1 MIRYPFI
8 VLPLTL
14 LAFGRA
20 AATEPFPID
29 PLWQSEEFRK
39 AYTGS
44 YGIDS
49 RIEPLIN
56 EDENFYLTQ
65 AAARMASGD
74 RAGAIEQLIESD
86 LVDDSPALMFSL
98 GNFHYEE
105 GDLETSIR
113 YFRGAIRLFPNFRD
127 AHRNLGMLLVKTGDL
142 EAAEEPLKRALE
154 LGSQEGLTFGLL
166 AMCHTQKDRDQ
177 AALAAYRMARVT
189 MPDERQWKL
198 GEAYAL
204 QNLNEPGK
212 ASSIYT
218 DLIKETPEEGYLWIN
233 RAYTFVNQGDTEK
246 AIADLE
252 VARRMGALS
261 PSNHAVLAR
270 LYRDE
275 DLHGMAM
282 KNYRVAFAQGGISLR
297 EAVSALEYLAI
308 RNAWDEAGEVGEL
321 IGNYLGDELR
331 RNEDV
336 MVRSSYERALAMLS
350 VETGDSVAAAER
362 IGSWLEREPTDGP
375 ALLLLARIQKDA
387 GKTEEAIV
395 LLEQAAAF
403 SEGRTRAAAL
413 LMHGQLLVD
422 QGRYR
427 EAVEKLQES
436 NEVLPSA
443 NLTRYISSIGELA
456 TE

>member
-1 MIRYPFI
+1 M
-8 VLPLTL
+8 
-14 LAFGRA
+14 
-20 AATEPFPID
+20 ATEPFPID

-49 RIEPLIN
+49 KIEPLIN
-56 EDENFYLTQ
+56 EDENFYLTR
-65 AAARMASGD
+65 AAARMADGD
-74 RAGAIEQLIESD
+74 RAGAIEQLLESD
-86 LVDDSPALMFSL
+86 LVESSPALMFSL

-105 GDLETSIR
+105 GDLDDSIR
-113 YFRGAIRLFPNFRD
+113 YFRGAIRSFPNFRD

-142 EAAEEPLKRALE
+142 EAAEGHLKRALE

-166 AMCHTQKDRDQ
+166 AMCHTQNERDQ

-204 QNLNEPGK
+204 QNLNEPEK

-218 DLIKETPEEGYLWIN
+218 DLIREIPEEGYLWVN
-233 RAYTFVNQGDTEK
+233 RAYTFVNQGETGK

-282 KNYRVAFAQGGISLR
+282 KNYRVAFSMRGISLR

-321 IGNYLGDELR
+321 ISNYLGEELR
-331 RNEDV
+331 RNEDLPI
-336 MVRSSYERALAMLS
+336 RSSYERALALLS
-350 VETGDSVAAAER
+350 VEAGDSAAAADR
-362 IGSWLEREPTDGP
+362 IESWLEREPTDGP
-375 ALLLLARIQKDA
+375 ALLLLARIKKEE
-387 GKTEEAIV
+387 GKAEEAIV

-413 LMHGQLLVD
+413 LMHGQLLVE
-422 QGRYR
+422 QARYR
-427 EAVEKLQES
+427 EAVEKLRES
-436 NEVLPSA
+436 NQVLPSA
-443 NLTRYISSIGELA
+443 NLARYISSIEELA
-456 TE
+456 AE

>member
-1 MIRYPFI
+1 MTRYPFMLLL
-8 VLPLTL
+8 VTL
-14 LAFGRA
+14 VGLGPA
-20 AATEPFPID
+20 AGTEPFPID

-56 EDENFYLTQ
+56 EDETFYLNQ
-65 AAARMASGD
+65 AAARMATGD
-74 RAGAIEQLIESD
+74 RPGAIEQLIESD
-86 LVDDSPALMFSL
+86 LVENSPALMFSL
-98 GNFHYEE
+98 GNFYFEE
-105 GDLETSIR
+105 GDLETAIR

-127 AHRNLGMLLVKTGDL
+127 AHRNLGMLLVRTGDL

-204 QNLNEPGK
+204 QNLGEPEK
-212 ASSIYT
+212 ASSIYSE
-218 DLIKETPEEGYLWIN
+218 LIDVTPGEGYLWVN
-233 RAYTFVNQGDTEK
+233 RGYTFVNKGDTGK

-275 DLHGMAM
+275 DLFAMAM
-282 KNYRVAFAQGGISLR
+282 KNYRVAFAKRGISLV

-321 IGNYLGDELR
+321 IGKYLDDELR

-336 MVRSSYERALAMLS
+336 LIRSSYERALALLS
-350 VETGDSVAAAER
+350 VETGDAVAAGDR
-362 IGSWLEREPTDGP
+362 IESWLEREPTDGP
-375 ALLLLARIQKDA
+375 ALLLLARIQRDE
-387 GKTEEAIV
+387 GKAEEAIV

-413 LMHGQLLVD
+413 LLHGQLLVD
-422 QGRYR
+422 QGRYG
-427 EAVEKLQES
+427 EAVEKLRES
-436 NEVLPSA
+436 NQILPSA
-443 NLTRYISSIGELA
+443 NLARYISSIEELA
-456 TE
+456 AE